1 MCGKK
6 GFIRTLE
13 AVIAI
18 VIILG
23 FIVYISPSKKL
34 ETEVPSNVKEAREF
48 ILHEILINQTFRDC
62 IDEGLGLTL
71 EDGTGKIVSGCGNC
85 KSACDGKLE
94 DFLDANKPVG
104 YEYECE
110 IYKSGTETGC
120 GEHEFD
126 KDVYSGVVLLNI
138 GKSNYKEFRIFFIEK

>member
-1 MCGKK
+1 MVNKK

-18 VIILG
+18 TIILG
-23 FIVYISPSKKL
+23 FIIYMAPSRKL
-34 ETEVPSNVKEAREF
+34 DVGIPSNVKEAKEF

-62 IDEGLGLTL
+62 VEEGLIYT
-71 EDGTGKIVSGCGNC
+71 TKTGCGDC
-85 KSACDGKLE
+85 KGACDGKLRN
-94 DFLDANKPVG
+94 FLNANKPFG

-120 GEHEFD
+120 GEH
-126 KDVYSGVVLLNI
+126 KLGDVYTGAVLLNL
-138 GKSNYKEFRIFFIEK
+138 GENNYKEFRIFFFEK